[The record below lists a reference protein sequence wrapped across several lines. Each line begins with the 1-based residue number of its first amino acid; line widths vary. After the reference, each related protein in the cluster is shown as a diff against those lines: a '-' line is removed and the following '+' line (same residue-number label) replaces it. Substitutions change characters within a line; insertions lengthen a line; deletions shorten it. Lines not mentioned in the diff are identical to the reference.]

1 VSKRVSAPLARQG
14 QTAKEASMARNAI
27 VLFNLGGP
35 DRLAAVKPF
44 LFNLFYD
51 PAITEMAAPFR
62 WLFAKLIT
70 AKRVKAVEANY
81 ALMGGRTPLLA
92 ETEAQ
97 MQALDAALAE
107 LSPDDEVRCFMA
119 MRYWHPLSEAAVAA
133 VAAWRPER
141 ILLLPLYPQY
151 SAATTGS
158 SLVAWRQAA
167 RAAGLDVPTRMVCC
181 YPLEQA
187 FVQAHADLIREFWL
201 QAAAAGKPRLLFSAH
216 GLPEA
221 FIRKGDPYQWQVEQT
236 CAAVAKAL
244 AIEDLDW
251 RICYQSRVGPQTWIG
266 PFTDQEVERAGAD
279 RVPLVLCP
287 IAFVSEHIETLVEMD
302 DEYAA
307 LAARHGVP
315 IYVRVPTLSARP
327 GFIAAL
333 AALVRR
339 HLQATPAEGL
349 GGADLTR
356 LCPARFGRCPCRV
369 QADAAATRAAA

>member
-1 VSKRVSAPLARQG
+1 
-14 QTAKEASMARNAI
+14 MARTAV

-35 DRLAAVKPF
+35 DRLEAVRPF

-70 AKRVKAVEANY
+70 ARRVKAVEANY
-81 ALMGGRTPLLA
+81 ALMGGKTPLLA

-97 MQALDAALAE
+97 MQALDAALADVPE
-107 LSPDDEVRCFMA
+107 LGEIRCFMA
-119 MRYWHPLSEAAVAA
+119 MRYWHPLSEEAVAA
-133 VAAWRPER
+133 VAAWRPDR
-141 ILLLPLYPQY
+141 VLLLPLYPQY

-158 SLVAWRQAA
+158 SLAAWHAAA
-167 RAAGLDVPTRMVCC
+167 RTAGLDVPTRTVCC
-181 YPLEQA
+181 YPLEPA
-187 FVQAHADLIREFWL
+187 FVQAHADLIRDLWPK
-201 QAAAAGKPRLLFSAH
+201 AAAAGRPRLLFSAH

-236 CAAVAKAL
+236 CAAVAEAL
-244 AIEDLDW
+244 AVTDLDW
-251 RICYQSRVGPQTWIG
+251 KICYQSRVGPQTWIG

-302 DEYAA
+302 DEYAT

-339 HLQATPAEGL
+339 HLAASSAEGL
-349 GGADLTR
+349 GGADLLR

-369 QADAAATRAAA
+369 QADTAATRAAA

>member
-1 VSKRVSAPLARQG
+1 MPR
-14 QTAKEASMARNAI
+14 TAI

-35 DRLAAVKPF
+35 DKLESVRPC
-44 LFNLFYD
+44 LFNLLYD
-51 PAITEMAAPFR
+51 PAITEMAAPLR

-81 ALMGGRTPLLA
+81 ALMGGKTPLLA

-97 MQALDAALAE
+97 MRALDAALADLGPE
-107 LSPDDEVRCFMA
+107 LGEIRCFMA

-158 SLVAWRQAA
+158 SLAAWQQAA
-167 RAAGLDVPTRMVCC
+167 RAAGLAVPTRMVCC
-181 YPLEQA
+181 YPVEEG
-187 FVQAHADLIREFWL
+187 FVQAHAELIREVWPK
-201 QAAAAGKPRLLFSAH
+201 AAAAGKPRLLFSAH

-244 AIEDLDW
+244 AIEGLDW
-251 RICYQSRVGPQTWIG
+251 GICYQSRVGPQTWIG

-279 RVPLVLCP
+279 GVPLVLCP

-302 DEYAA
+302 DEYAT
-307 LAARHGVP
+307 LAGQHGVP

-327 GFIAAL
+327 AFVAAL

-339 HLQATPAEGL
+339 HLAPPQDGL
-349 GGADLTR
+349 SGADLTR
-356 LCPARFGRCPCRV
+356 LCPARFGRCPCSP
-369 QADAAATRAAA
+369 DALATGGDARAAA

>member
-1 VSKRVSAPLARQG
+1 MTR
-14 QTAKEASMARNAI
+14 TAI

-35 DRLAAVKPF
+35 DRLESVKPF

-70 AKRVKAVEANY
+70 ARREKAVQANY
-81 ALMGGRTPLLA
+81 ALMGGRTPLLE

-97 MQALDAALAE
+97 MRALEKALAE
-107 LSPDDEVRCFMA
+107 RGPEVGEVRCFMA

-133 VAAWRPER
+133 VADWRPDR

-158 SLVAWRQAA
+158 SLAAWHDAA
-167 RAAGLDVPTRMVCC
+167 RAAGLDIPTRAVCC
-181 YPLEQA
+181 YPLEPG
-187 FVQAHADLIREFWL
+187 FVRAHAALIREAWP
-201 QAAAAGKPRLLFSAH
+201 QAAAAGRPRLLFSAH

-221 FIRKGDPYQWQVEQT
+221 FIRKGDPYQWQIEQT
-236 CAAVAKAL
+236 CAAVAEAL
-244 AIEDLDW
+244 DITDLDW

-279 RVPLVLCP
+279 RVPLVVCP

-307 LAARHGVP
+307 LAARSGVP
-315 IYVRVPTLSARP
+315 TYVRVPTLSARP
-327 GFIAAL
+327 GFVEAL
-333 AALVRR
+333 AALACR
-339 HLQATPAEGL
+339 HLAAPATEAASPC
-349 GGADLTR
+349 GADLGR
-356 LCPARFGRCPCRV
+356 LCPARFQRCPCRR
-369 QADAAATRAAA
+369 DAAARAAA

>member
-1 VSKRVSAPLARQG
+1 
-14 QTAKEASMARNAI
+14 MARTAI

-35 DRLAAVKPF
+35 DKLESVRPF

-70 AKRVKAVEANY
+70 AKREKAVQANY
-81 ALMGGRTPLLA
+81 ALMGGKTPLLE
-92 ETEAQ
+92 ETQAQ
-97 MQALDAALAE
+97 MTALDGALAE
-107 LSPDDEVRCFMA
+107 HAADLGEIRSFMA
-119 MRYWHPLSEAAVAA
+119 MRYWHPLSEAAVAE
-133 VAAWRPER
+133 VAAWRPDR

-158 SLVAWRQAA
+158 SLEAWRQAA
-167 RAAGLDVPTRMVCC
+167 RAAGLDIPTRAVCC
-181 YPLEQA
+181 YPLEPG
-187 FVQAHADLIREFWL
+187 FIQAHAALIREAWP
-201 QAAAAGKPRLLFSAH
+201 QAAATGRPRLLFSAH

-221 FIRKGDPYQWQVEQT
+221 FIKKGDPYQWQIEQT
-236 CAAVAKAL
+236 CAAVAKGVAEAL
-244 AIEDLDW
+244 AIADLDW

-266 PFTDQEVERAGAD
+266 PFTDQEVEHAGAD
-279 RVPLVLCP
+279 RMPLVLCP

-315 IYVRVPTLSARP
+315 TYVRVPTLSARP
-327 GFIAAL
+327 EFIAAL

-339 HLQATPAEGL
+339 HLRADAAAAPC
-349 GGADLTR
+349 GADLTR
-356 LCPARFGRCPCRV
+356 LCPARFQRCPCR
-369 QADAAATRAAA
+369 DAAAGATRAAA

>member
-1 VSKRVSAPLARQG
+1 
-14 QTAKEASMARNAI
+14 MARTAI

-35 DRLAAVKPF
+35 DRLESVKPF

-70 AKRVKAVEANY
+70 ARREKAVQANY

-92 ETEAQ
+92 ETVAQ
-97 MQALDAALAE
+97 MQALEAALAE
-107 LSPDDEVRCFMA
+107 AGSEIGEVRCFMA
-119 MRYWHPLSEAAVAA
+119 MRYWHPLSEAAVAE
-133 VAAWRPER
+133 VEAWRPDR

-158 SLVAWRQAA
+158 SLAAWREAA
-167 RAAGLDVPTRMVCC
+167 RAAGLDVPTRAICC
-181 YPLEQA
+181 YPLEPG
-187 FVQAHADLIREFWL
+187 FVRAHAALIREAWPK
-201 QAAAAGKPRLLFSAH
+201 AAAAGRPRLLFSAH

-221 FIRKGDPYQWQVEQT
+221 FIKKGDPYQWQIEQT
-236 CAAVAKAL
+236 CAAVAEAL
-244 AIEDLDW
+244 DVEGLDW
-251 RICYQSRVGPQTWIG
+251 QICYQSRVGPQTWIG
-266 PFTDQEVERAGAD
+266 PFTDREVERAGAD
-279 RVPLVLCP
+279 GVPLVVCP

-307 LAARHGVP
+307 LAARSGVP
-315 IYVRVPTLSARP
+315 TYVRVPTLSARP
-327 GFIAAL
+327 EFIEAL

-339 HLQATPAEGL
+339 HLASSSPAGL

-356 LCPARFGRCPCRV
+356 LCPARFERCPCR
-369 QADAAATRAAA
+369 QDAAAAADEARTAA